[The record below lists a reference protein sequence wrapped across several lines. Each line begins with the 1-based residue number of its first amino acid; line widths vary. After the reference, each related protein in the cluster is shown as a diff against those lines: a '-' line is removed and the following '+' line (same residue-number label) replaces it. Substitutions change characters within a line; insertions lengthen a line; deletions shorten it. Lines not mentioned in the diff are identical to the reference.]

1 MFQWKVLVWSR
12 GIRASRGWME
22 AFSIS
27 FSCLWPNQTQT
38 EQSTECAGRWEAA
51 NQLLLTHCTDARSC
65 SQKASLNQLEISS
78 CQKWNC
84 LTRNLTYEKQQEWEK
99 VTQCE
104 NAIVLFPFRRVSDMI
119 MLDCL
124 SVHHV
129 GPDWNIFILTIGSI
143 TISAQ
148 TMNDFD
154 LKNLN
159 APSSN

>member
-1 MFQWKVLVWSR
+1 MFPESLTQPVRNQFLPNMKLFDKKSY
-12 GIRASRGWME
+12 
-22 AFSIS
+22 
-27 FSCLWPNQTQT
+27 LWETAGMGEGNTMWQT
-38 EQSTECAGRWEAA
+38 
-51 NQLLLTHCTDARSC
+51 
-65 SQKASLNQLEISS
+65 
-78 CQKWNC
+78 
-84 LTRNLTYEKQQEWEK
+84 
-99 VTQCE
+99 E
-104 NAIVLFPFRRVSDMI
+104 NAIVLFAFRRVSDMI

-129 GPDWNIFILTIGSI
+129 GPDWNIFTTIGSI

>member
-78 CQKWNC
+78 CQTWNC

-99 VTQCE
+99 VTQRDRLKMLLFSLLLD
-104 NAIVLFPFRRVSDMI
+104 VLVIWLCWTVCWFI
-119 MLDCL
+119 ML
-124 SVHHV
+124 VQ
-129 GPDWNIFILTIGSI
+129 TE
-143 TISAQ
+143 ISLQ
-148 TMNDFD
+148 LLDRLPLVPRQWMT
-154 LKNLN
+154 LI
-159 APSSN
+159 